1 MNSLGIKSEVEKNTS
16 DFSFCLFTMTLVCDI
31 VFLQTNA
38 KEIEM
43 KTRDDVWFDLIQVKE
58 ELEKC
63 LKIGFF
69 AAKYMDRI
77 TDNIKNCRSAINEL
91 EDINSDIFTWKT
103 DPLKVLEQAEK
114 FLEKMKL
121 ERENRRK

>member
-1 MNSLGIKSEVEKNTS
+1 MN
-16 DFSFCLFTMTLVCDI
+16 
-31 VFLQTNA
+31 
-38 KEIEM
+38 
-43 KTRDDVWFDLIQVKE
+43 RDDVWFNLIQVKE

-69 AAKYMDRI
+69 AANYLDCI
-77 TDNIKNCRSAINEL
+77 ADNIKNCRSAINEL

-121 ERENRRK
+121 EREKRRK